1 MSWLASLLLI
11 FVTLLPSSLALG
23 ADAIDDSLDCLQR
36 TNDFSKMTDKE
47 LLRALR
53 GVRGFTTEA
62 EFVELEALRKT
73 FIELN
78 QKIRDGGRP
87 FSPSEMKE
95 YGETLLGILK
105 LTRVSYRLNDQDPD
119 HVVIEI
125 IPVEASKDGEKNY
138 VHPLNHFA
146 WGLSKSQKTT
156 LALDLDPNRKLIKGY
171 AAQFQP
177 IEKRIIASN
186 EIITDLLPTL
196 HEGHEV
202 IHSFGTSSEKDLLE
216 IGQVPSTPRMLI
228 KTLNAGDDGYDYLHA
243 IWNDEAAAHAY
254 SLSALS
260 APFSRWLKKV
270 GPNDPVLQRAI
281 EERISTGLLLTGRIK
296 TRLARSED
304 QLQEA
309 LTQLPQLSAR
319 ELLGQR
325 LRADPSGAY
334 TYIIQPGKH
343 SERSILFFPSKS
355 LEKALDRIEMLPDA
369 DLTSKNPFHRPSA
382 DAESVRQAV
391 VQALRDELNTELAAV
406 QKAKA
411 AHQAAFTFF
420 QRRRIEDNYVLD
432 QPLIDAFRK
441 PYQEYNEQRQK
452 DRERVKVG
460 K

>member
-1 MSWLASLLLI
+1 MFSLASFTLI
-11 FVTLLPSSLALG
+11 VLAFLPSSLALG
-23 ADAIDDSLDCLQR
+23 AGGIDSSLDCLER
-36 TNDFSKMTDKE
+36 TTDYSKMTDKE

-53 GVRGFTTEA
+53 GYRGFTSEA
-62 EFVELEALRKT
+62 EYIQLEFLRQSFT
-73 FIELN
+73 ELN
-78 QKIRDGGRP
+78 QKIRNEGRP
-87 FSPSEMKE
+87 FSPSEMQK

-105 LTRVSYRLNDQDPD
+105 LTRVSYRLNDQDPN

-125 IPVEASKDGEKNY
+125 LPVEASKDGEKNY
-138 VHPLNHFA
+138 VHPLNRFA
-146 WGLSKSQKTT
+146 WELSQSQKTT

-171 AAQFQP
+171 ATQFQP
-177 IEKRIIASN
+177 VERRIIASN
-186 EIITDLLPTL
+186 EIISDLLPTL

-202 IHSFGTSSEKDLLE
+202 IHSFASSIEKDLLE

-228 KTLNAGDDGYDYLHA
+228 KTLNASDDGYDYLHA

-260 APFSRWLKKV
+260 APFSRWLKKI

-281 EERISTGLLLTGRIK
+281 EERISTGVLLTGRIK

-309 LTQLPQLSAR
+309 LTQIPQLSAR

-325 LRADPSGAY
+325 LRAEPSGAY

-369 DLTSKNPFHRPSA
+369 DLNSKNPLHRPSA
-382 DAESVRQAV
+382 ETEVVRQAV
-391 VQALRDELNTELAAV
+391 IQALKNELSAELAAV
-406 QKAKA
+406 QKAKT

-420 QRRRIEDNYVLD
+420 HRRRIEENYTLD
-432 QPLIDAFRK
+432 QALIDAFRK
-441 PYQEYNEQRQK
+441 PYQEYNELRRK
-452 DRERVKVG
+452 DQERVKVG